1 VIDMAKGKKLK
12 REDYSFL
19 SDKDFEIAQKIND
32 MPGEGP
38 NAE

>member
-1 VIDMAKGKKLK
+1 VIIMAKGKKLK

-19 SDKDFEIAQKIND
+19 SDEDFEFVQMLND

-38 NAE
+38 NAG